1 MTEIIQDLSLL
12 LLVSLPIN
20 LLFHKIKWPS
30 IMGYLVAGVFIG
42 PHAMGWISDP
52 RSVDHLA
59 EIGIILLLFLIG
71 LEFSLSHLLKD
82 VGRILTAGTL
92 QLALT
97 AGALTLIAPM
107 MDLGYGKGLLVGVL
121 AGLSSTAIVLKM
133 ITDRAEIDTAQGR
146 VGIGV
151 LLFQDV
157 LVLPLMLLVPLLGGE
172 VPLSPLDLVWALIK
186 SALAVG
192 AVFLASRLLVPKAMH
207 GIARSGTREHLT
219 LFVILLILGTAW
231 VAQHLGLT
239 LAMGAFI
246 AGMILSESD
255 YQHQISLDI
264 LPVKDYFSSI
274 FFISVGMLLNLNI
287 FWQDAG
293 VYLLATV
300 LLIALKGGLAAA
312 AVWVARFPLKVAV
325 ICGLYL
331 AQTGE
336 FSLILSGLARQSGV
350 LNETHYQGF
359 LIVALLS
366 MLAAPPLIQW
376 ANPLLNRWFKERA
389 TGAPPESE
397 HTKQLENHV
406 VIAGYGM
413 IGRHLSG
420 VLHEIRIPFIVIE
433 RDGEK
438 MKKAM
443 MHQAPVLYGDSTH
456 RDTLKKAR
464 LESARMLVVSLPDLK
479 TMQQVVRLA
488 RMMNPDLYI
497 LVRTSSDS
505 HVETLTQTGAN
516 LVIPEEFETSIEIFT
531 RVLRE
536 YRIPGNVIEQQI
548 ELVRMEGYSMFR
560 GISLNAESLNKFS
573 TYLTATLTE
582 SVPLEA
588 ADWATGKTVEA
599 MDLKNT
605 TGARLIA
612 VVRKGDVHAN
622 PEPGFDLR
630 EADLLVVFGRH
641 AMLNKA
647 ITRIRKGEE
656 TPAPPGNPG

>member
-1 MTEIIQDLSLL
+1 MAPRRQGPAARIATRAWQEARRLATRAFVAAPRLDAASVDDAEDELEVAALGERQRPRVIDRLSAQLEDPQAAAEL
-12 LLVSLPIN
+12 AGRLAQGVEQRRLADVAGARAGDQEPAGARHLERGRVQPGVGRDGLGDSIGAVGERRRVADDEVVEAFVSL
-20 LLFHKIKWPS
+20 S
-30 IMGYLVAGVFIG
+30 
-42 PHAMGWISDP
+42 
-52 RSVDHLA
+52 RT
-59 EIGIILLLFLIG
+59 EGIIPA
-71 LEFSLSHLLKD
+71 LESAH
-82 VGRILTAGTL
+82 A
-92 QLALT
+92 LAWVIRERERLESCT
-97 AGALTLIAPM
+97 
-107 MDLGYGKGLLVGVL
+107 
-121 AGLSSTAIVLKM
+121 
-133 ITDRAEIDTAQGR
+133 
-146 VGIGV
+146 
-151 LLFQDV
+151 V
-157 LVLPLMLLVPLLGGE
+157 LVN
-172 VPLSPLDLVWALIK
+172 LSGRGDKDAD
-186 SALAVG
+186 
-192 AVFLASRLLVPKAMH
+192 F
-207 GIARSGTREHLT
+207 
-219 LFVILLILGTAW
+219 

-505 HVETLTQTGAN
+505 HVETLTQAGAN